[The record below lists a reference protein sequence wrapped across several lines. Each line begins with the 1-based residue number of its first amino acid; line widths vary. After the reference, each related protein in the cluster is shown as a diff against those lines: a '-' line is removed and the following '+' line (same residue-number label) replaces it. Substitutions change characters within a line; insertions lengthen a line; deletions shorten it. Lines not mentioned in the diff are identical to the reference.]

1 MIFIRIAGP
10 VKVKEMGFVDF
21 LLQDDDPDKMSEASS
36 VRSHNFSGSYLS
48 PSVKHSFSSF

>member
-1 MIFIRIAGP
+1 MILLIAGP

-36 VRSHNFSGSYLS
+36 VRSHNFSGSFIFHILL
-48 PSVKHSFSSF
+48 